1 MLNSLFVLADVL
13 GTLPGSFDVASFTV
27 VPTHSTNPLM
37 TPEEPSTL
45 ALAIIGSGLIA
56 AYAIIGRLRR
66 SQRHAATISKFPSRP
81 IHSDRSKRGAA

>member
-13 GTLPGSFDVASFTV
+13 GNLPGSFDVASFTI
-27 VPTHSTNPLM
+27 VPTQSTNPLM

-45 ALAIIGSGLIA
+45 ALAIVGAGLIA

-66 SQRHAATISKFPSRP
+66 SQSQGATITKIPSRP